1 MICERIHT
9 WTFIMTQASA
19 CMRAASSSDTLR
31 QTQRQNRRALSADF
45 GAGLGTR
52 IDDAQHA
59 YDDVRRLPADVA
71 AQNLSQTPQQHDGGV
86 SPSPAETKTNSSG
99 CSASKMNEPIMSKFH
114 HPISRPVW
122 CGCAVIAASLPQ
134 TSNVDPA
141 WWADQHTAAMRAH
154 ETDAC
159 GRAAG
164 DGSLVRCG
172 GTLNP
177 LLRL

>member
-1 MICERIHT
+1 
-9 WTFIMTQASA
+9 
-19 CMRAASSSDTLR
+19 
-31 QTQRQNRRALSADF
+31 
-45 GAGLGTR
+45 
-52 IDDAQHA
+52 
-59 YDDVRRLPADVA
+59 
-71 AQNLSQTPQQHDGGV
+71 
-86 SPSPAETKTNSSG
+86 
-99 CSASKMNEPIMSKFH
+99 MSKFH

-177 LLRL
+177 LQQYQPPEDDDYYCGGARSCPAVPQAPQVPPSPGGARSSAPSEGRTPE